1 MVGEGRLIS
10 GRGTQ
15 VSIIIPTYNES
26 QNILKI
32 LKSIGDILPKN
43 ILAEAIVVDDNSPD
57 GTGKIVENYLKEF
70 KKITGYTIDVIHR
83 TAKKGLSSA
92 ILNGIQQ
99 AKGDTIVVMDSDFS
113 HPPQIIPRMLD
124 ALRKYRCDI
133 VVASRYVNGGKI
145 SGWPLK
151 RKLLS
156 KLATVIAKKGLGV
169 STLDPMSG
177 FFAFKRP
184 IIKGLKFDAIGFKML
199 LEILVKT
206 KGVKVWEIPY
216 TFTDRQFG
224 SSKVTLSTAID
235 YAKSVWRLYRFGKS
249 ERKQEKRPSV
259 RFLSKAARFYTV
271 GASGLGINFL
281 MSLLFAGGVSDMWY
295 LHANII
301 GIIASI
307 TTNFVLNKYWTFED
321 KDFST
326 KKTLSQYGKFVGFS
340 SLGALVQLGMVFSL
354 VEASQ
359 IAYPIALTLAVF
371 TAAFGNF
378 ILNKKWTF
386 KEKLWN

>member
-1 MVGEGRLIS
+1 MLVS
-10 GRGTQ
+10 GRDTQ

-32 LKSIGDILPKN
+32 LKSIGDFLPKN

-99 AKGDTIVVMDSDFS
+99 ASGDTIVVMDSDFS

-133 VVASRYVNGGKI
+133 VVASRYVKGGKI

-156 KLATVIAKKGLGV
+156 KLATAIAKKGLGV
-169 STLDPMSG
+169 SPADPMSG

-206 KGVKVWEIPY
+206 KGVSVREIPY

-235 YAKSVWRLYRFGKS
+235 YAKSVWKLYRYGKS

-271 GASGLGINFL
+271 GASGLGINYL
-281 MSLLFAGGVSDMWY
+281 MSLLLAGGFSEMWY

-307 TTNFVLNKYWTFED
+307 TTNFILNKYWTFED

-340 SLGALVQLGMVFSL
+340 SLGALIQLGMVFSL

-359 IAYPIALTLAVF
+359 IAYPIALVLAVF

>member
-1 MVGEGRLIS
+1 MLVLGK
-10 GRGTQ
+10 GTK

-32 LKSIGDILPKN
+32 LKSIGEFLPKN

-70 KKITGYTIDVIHR
+70 KKVAGYTIDVIHR

-92 ILNGIQQ
+92 ILQGIQQ

-156 KLATVIAKKGLGV
+156 KLATVIAKKGLKV

-177 FFAFKRP
+177 FLHSRDP
-184 IIKGLKFDAIGFKML
+184 L
-199 LEILVKT
+199 
-206 KGVKVWEIPY
+206 
-216 TFTDRQFG
+216 
-224 SSKVTLSTAID
+224 SKV
-235 YAKSVWRLYRFGKS
+235 
-249 ERKQEKRPSV
+249 
-259 RFLSKAARFYTV
+259 
-271 GASGLGINFL
+271 
-281 MSLLFAGGVSDMWY
+281 
-295 LHANII
+295 
-301 GIIASI
+301 
-307 TTNFVLNKYWTFED
+307 
-321 KDFST
+321 
-326 KKTLSQYGKFVGFS
+326 
-340 SLGALVQLGMVFSL
+340 
-354 VEASQ
+354 
-359 IAYPIALTLAVF
+359 
-371 TAAFGNF
+371 
-378 ILNKKWTF
+378 
-386 KEKLWN
+386 